1 MAKVKRYK
9 IVILPGDGI
18 DPEVIESALSVLD
31 VISRKYN
38 FEIDW
43 QSISDSFNYHLMK
56 KDDYLKG
63 VAYV

>member
-38 FEIDW
+38 FEIAW
-43 QSISDSFNYHLMK
+43 QSLSESFNYHLMK
-56 KDDYLKG
+56 KR
-63 VAYV
+63 

>member
-1 MAKVKRYK
+1 MKRYK

-18 DPEVIESALSVLD
+18 GSGVIESALSVLD